1 VKEYTIQTF
10 EKGCT
15 EIVESHTG
23 AVTPAN
29 FPRIAANDS
38 NGFDVDL
45 SEAPAKPAAIPAKS
59 AAPAP
64 AAPAPAASAPSSAP
78 NFSNA
83 DSLVHKPA
91 PNPVT
96 TADPRPVWA
105 RLKCEPGIVSAV
117 AELKAGEA
125 ALVAERS
132 ELRAL
137 SLNPGQAAFDI
148 ADLKAALTGDLTP
161 AEMQAVTAKLAHLSA
176 IAPEM
181 THAASQRIGKRVEEL
196 RVAALNLIAL
206 AEPIFQ
212 EYLDAA
218 VESEAAFFAGHGLPR
233 TATAVSGRVASAQR
247 ALAESKASLSIDPAR
262 PARQPHENSWTWMPS
277 QALAGII

>member
-15 EIVESHTG
+15 EIVESKTG
-23 AVTPAN
+23 AITPSN

-45 SEAPAKPAAIPAKS
+45 SEAAAKPAATPAK
-59 AAPAP
+59 AKPAPIAP
-64 AAPAPAASAPSSAP
+64 AAATPAQA
-78 NFSNA
+78 NFSNVE
-83 DSLVHKPA
+83 SLIATPA
-91 PNPVT
+91 PNPIT
-96 TADPRPVWA
+96 TADARPVWS
-105 RLKCEPGIVSAV
+105 RLKSEPAIAAAV

-125 ALVAERS
+125 ALVSERN

-148 ADLKAALTGDLTP
+148 ADLKASLTGNLTP
-161 AEMQAVTAKLAHLSA
+161 AEMQAVTNKIAHLSA
-176 IAPEM
+176 IAPEI
-181 THAASQRIGKRVEEL
+181 THAASNRIGKRVEEL

-212 EYLDAA
+212 KYLD
-218 VESEAAFFAGHGLPR
+218 EAISAETAFFSSHGLPR
-233 TATAVSGRVASAQR
+233 TATAVSHRVVSAQR
-247 ALAESKASLSIDPAR
+247 ALAESKGSLAIDPAK
-262 PARQPHENSWTWMPS
+262 PARLPFENVWTWGPS